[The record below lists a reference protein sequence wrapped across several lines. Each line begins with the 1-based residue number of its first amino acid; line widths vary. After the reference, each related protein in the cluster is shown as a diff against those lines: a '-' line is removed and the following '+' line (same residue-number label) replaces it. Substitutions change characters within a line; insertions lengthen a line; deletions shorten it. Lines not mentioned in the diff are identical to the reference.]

1 MQGAGAGYDEVVSS
15 SASSARIEGG
25 NEPVAF
31 PLDGIDACIFGLEGV
46 LVDTV
51 ILHERAWREALDGYF
66 ASASTAGDA
75 RTAAPVTSEEL
86 RQVVDAEVEEEGVRC
101 VLADRGLLGEGD
113 PARRVPLHTLEELV
127 SEQDRHFEKLLDAED
142 PKPFGTSVEL
152 LRSFQKRGVA
162 VAVVSRSRHCA
173 QILRRAGLDDL
184 LDVCVDGKTAST
196 MGMAVPP
203 DSSMLVEAAARVG
216 ASPRCA
222 GVITAQPFEVEA
234 GRRGGFATVFGVSR
248 RRRRDALEEAGADT
262 VVDDLS
268 DLTLSGTARSES
280 RWQFTYRPEEAEQVG
295 AAETL
300 YTLANGYVGTRGV
313 PPWAHDDG
321 NSYPGNYVAGLFDRL
336 NSTVDGSMIETE
348 SLVNVPN
355 WLPVTF
361 RVAGGPWMPDG
372 YTMES
377 DDLRLDLRRGI
388 LNRRCVTIDRSG
400 RRTAIIERR
409 IVSMAHPHLL
419 ALEISL
425 VPLGW
430 SGVLEI
436 RTGIDGRVVNDETLE
451 DRLLADG
458 HLRVVD
464 QGSWTGE
471 VLWMRSRTVQSE
483 VTVAIAARTRS
494 SGWSGK
500 IHRDMESNA
509 GYPAERIWAPVTA
522 GSRVVVE
529 KVAAVFTS
537 KDSAISEPG
546 LASRLLAANAPD
558 FDALAASHEQAW
570 GGIWEVAE
578 VAIADGELSART
590 ITLHIFHL
598 LQVASPHVADLDT
611 GVGARGLHGEGY
623 RGHVFWD
630 TIFMSP
636 VLATCFPAVSRSLLA
651 YRGRRLAAARAAA
664 AAIGCTGALFPWQ
677 SGSDGTD
684 ETPSVL
690 FNPRSGKWMPDHS
703 KLERHVGLALA
714 YEAWRHWQ
722 LSADLEFIGGL
733 GASLIVEIAR
743 FFSDLARF
751 DPDLGRYRIAGVMG
765 PDEFHDGYPWSDEPG
780 LVDNA
785 YTNVMVAWLLRTA
798 TDLVAV
804 LEDAH
809 ATGVLEVLGLEQSE
823 LSRWKEVSS
832 ALHVPF
838 HDGVVSQFA
847 GYERLEPIDLDAY
860 RERYGNIGRL
870 DLILN
875 AEEDAVNRYQVSKQ
889 ADVLMLFYLLSAE
902 ELRAVLEPMGY
913 VLEPD
918 TIRRTVNYYASRVTH
933 GSTLSKV
940 VHSWVFSRADREA
953 SWRFF
958 QDALRADTADTQG
971 GTTRE
976 GIHLG
981 AMAGT
986 VDILR
991 RCYTGL
997 EVRDETLWFNP
1008 VLPAELR
1015 SLGMHLF
1022 FRGHRVKLLVD
1033 HDHLRVQSEGGRAGP
1048 AKLMLRG
1055 ASEILHRGQIV
1066 EVNLR

>member
-1 MQGAGAGYDEVVSS
+1 VDPGAPSPRLKDDDRPA
-15 SASSARIEGG
+15 
-25 NEPVAF
+25 AF
-31 PLDGIDACIFGLEGV
+31 PLDGIDACIFGLEDV
-46 LVDTV
+46 LIDAVH
-51 ILHERAWREALDGYF
+51 LHVRAWKRALDSYF
-66 ASASTAGDA
+66 ALGGIPGDA
-75 RTAAPVTSEEL
+75 RPIAPATDEEL
-86 RQVVDAEVEEEGVRC
+86 RRVVDPDLGEEAVRG
-101 VLADRGLLGEGD
+101 VLADRGLLGEGGAV
-113 PARRVPLHTLEELV
+113 ARVADQALARMASEE
-127 SEQDRHFEKLLDAED
+127 DRHFGKLLEIED
-142 PKPFGTSVEL
+142 LKPFCTSVEL
-152 LRSFQKRGVA
+152 LRSFQERGVA
-162 VAVVSRSRHCA
+162 VAVVSSSRHCA
-173 QILRRAGLDDL
+173 QMLRRAGLDDL
-184 LDVCVDGKTAST
+184 VDVRVDGETASS
-196 MGMAVPP
+196 MGLALPP
-203 DSSMLVEAAARVG
+203 DPSMLLEAVARVG
-216 ASPRCA
+216 ASPCRA
-222 GVITAQPFEVEA
+222 GIIAAQPFEVDA
-234 GRRGGFATVFGVSR
+234 GRRGGFATVLGVAR
-248 RRRRDALEEAGADT
+248 RHRSDALEEAGADT

-268 DLTLSGTARSES
+268 DLTLSGTGPSQS
-280 RWQFTYRPEEAEQVG
+280 RWQFGYGPLAAEQQG

-300 YTLANGYVGTRGV
+300 CTLANGYVGTRGA
-313 PPWAHDDG
+313 PPWAHGDG
-321 NSYPGNYVAGLFDRL
+321 TSYPGTYVAGVFNRL
-336 NSTVDGSMIETE
+336 DSTVDGRTMETE
-348 SLVNVPN
+348 SLVKVPS

-361 RVAGGPWMPDG
+361 RIAGGPWMPDG
-372 YTMES
+372 FTTES
-377 DDLRLDLRRGI
+377 ADLRLDLRRGM
-388 LNRRCVTIDRSG
+388 LVRHCVVVDQWG

-409 IVSMAHPHLL
+409 VASMAHPHLL
-419 ALEISL
+419 AAEISL
-425 VPLGW
+425 VPLDW

-436 RTGIDGRVVNDETLE
+436 RSGIEGRVVNDETLE
-451 DRLLADG
+451 DRLLANR
-458 HLRVVD
+458 HLRTVD
-464 QGSWTGE
+464 QGSSIGD
-471 VLWMRSRTVQSE
+471 VLWIRSRTVQSE
-483 VTVAIAARTRS
+483 VIVAIAARTRS
-494 SGWSGK
+494 SGWSGG
-500 IHRDMESNA
+500 IHRDLDDYAS
-509 GYPAERIWAPVTA
+509 YPTQRISAPVVA

-537 KDSAISEPG
+537 RDNAISEPG
-546 LASRLLAANAPD
+546 LAARALAANAPD
-558 FDALAASHEQAW
+558 FDAIVASHELAWERMWQA
-570 GGIWEVAE
+570 AE
-578 VAIADGELSART
+578 VTLVDGEESART
-590 ITLHIFHL
+590 ITLHLFHL
-598 LQVASPHVADLDT
+598 LQVASPYVAGLDT

-651 YRGRRLAAARAAA
+651 YRGRRLDAARAAA
-664 AAIGCTGALFPWQ
+664 ATLGCTGAVFPWQ
-677 SGSDGTD
+677 SGSDGRD

-690 FNPRSGKWMPDHS
+690 FNPLSGQWMPDRS
-703 KLERHVGLALA
+703 KLQRHVGLALA
-714 YEAWRHWQ
+714 YEAWQHWQ
-722 LSADLEFIGGL
+722 LSGNLEFIGGL
-733 GASLIVEIAR
+733 GASLIIEIAR

-785 YTNVMVAWLLRTA
+785 YTNVMVAWLLRTT

-823 LSRWKEVSS
+823 LSRWKEVSNT
-832 ALHVPF
+832 LHIPF

-870 DLILN
+870 DLIMN
-875 AEEDAVNRYQVSKQ
+875 AEKDAVNRYQVSKQ

-902 ELRAVLEPMGY
+902 ELRSVLEPMGY
-913 VLEPD
+913 RLEPD

-940 VHSWVFSRADREA
+940 VHSWVFSRADRES

-997 EVRDETLWFNP
+997 EVRDEALWLNP
-1008 VLPAELR
+1008 VLPAELH
-1015 SLGMHLF
+1015 SLGMRLS
-1022 FRGHRVKLLVD
+1022 FRGHSVSLLID
-1033 HDHLRVQSEGGRAGP
+1033 HDHLRVESEGGRAGP

-1055 ASEILHRGQIV
+1055 TSEILHRGQVV

>member
-1 MQGAGAGYDEVVSS
+1 MNA
-15 SASSARIEGG
+15 SAPSARLEDNDG
-25 NEPVAF
+25 PASF

-51 ILHERAWREALDGYF
+51 HLHERAWKEVLDGYF
-66 ASASTAGDA
+66 ALGRTPADA
-75 RTAAPVTSEEL
+75 RPVAPVTSEEL
-86 RQVVDAEVEEEGVRC
+86 RQVVDPDLQEEGVRG
-101 VLADRGLLGEGD
+101 VLADRGLFGEGD
-113 PARRVPLHTLEELV
+113 EAGRVAEHALAWLVIEE
-127 SEQDRHFEKLLDAED
+127 DRHFAKLLEAED
-142 PKPFGTSVEL
+142 LKPFCISVEL
-152 LRSFQKRGVA
+152 LRSFQERGVA

-173 QILRRAGLDDL
+173 QMLSRVGLDDVV
-184 LDVCVDGKTAST
+184 DVRVDGETASS

-203 DSSMLVEAAARVG
+203 DPSMLVEAAARVG
-216 ASPRCA
+216 ASPGRA
-222 GVITAQPFEVEA
+222 GVITAQPSEVGA
-234 GRRGGFATVFGVSR
+234 GRKGGFATVLGVTR
-248 RRRRDALEEAGADT
+248 RHQRDVLENAGAST

-268 DLTLSGTARSES
+268 GLSLSGTAPSES
-280 RWQFTYRPEEAEQVG
+280 RWQFGYRSPSAEQEG

-300 YTLANGYVGTRGV
+300 CTLANGYVGTRGA

-321 NSYPGNYVAGLFDRL
+321 SSYPGTYVAGLFNRL
-336 NSTVDGSMIETE
+336 DSTVDGTTVETE

-361 RVAGGPWMPDG
+361 RVAGGPWVPDG
-372 YTMES
+372 HTTES
-377 DDLRLDLRRGI
+377 DDLRLDLRRGMLI
-388 LNRRCVTIDRSG
+388 RHCVMVDQSG

-419 ALEISL
+419 ASEISL

-436 RTGIDGRVVNDETLE
+436 RTAIDGRVVNDETLE

-458 HLRVVD
+458 HLRTVD
-464 QGSWTGE
+464 QGSSTGD
-471 VLWMRSRTVQSE
+471 VLWIRSRTVQSE
-483 VTVAIAARTRS
+483 VLVAIAARTRS
-494 SGWSGK
+494 TGWSGE
-500 IHRDMESNA
+500 IHREVEDYP
-509 GYPAERIWAPVTA
+509 GYPAERISAPVAA

-529 KVAAVFTS
+529 KAAAVFTS
-537 KDSAISEPG
+537 KDRAISEPG
-546 LASRLLAANAPD
+546 LAARLLAANAPS
-558 FDALAASHEQAW
+558 FDTMAVSHEQAW
-570 GGIWEVAE
+570 ERMWQAAE
-578 VAIADGELSART
+578 VVLVDGEVSART
-590 ITLHIFHL
+590 ITLHLFHL

-636 VLATCFPAVSRSLLA
+636 VLATCFPAVSRSLLR
-651 YRGRRLAAARAAA
+651 YRGRRLDAARAAA
-664 AAIGCTGALFPWQ
+664 AALGYTGALFPWQ
-677 SGSDGTD
+677 SGSDGRD

-690 FNPRSGKWMPDHS
+690 FNPRSGKWIPDRS
-703 KLERHVGLALA
+703 KLQRHVGLALA
-714 YEAWRHWQ
+714 YEAWQHWQ
-722 LSADLEFIGGL
+722 LSGDLEFIGGV

-751 DPDLGRYRIAGVMG
+751 DPDIGRYRVSGVMG
-765 PDEFHDGYPWSDEPG
+765 PDEFHDGYPWSDGPG
-780 LVDNA
+780 VVDNA
-785 YTNVMVAWLLRTA
+785 YTNVMVAWLLRRA

-809 ATGVLEVLGLEQSE
+809 ATGILDVLGLEQSE
-823 LSRWKEVSS
+823 LSRWKEV
-832 ALHVPF
+832 ATVLHIPF
-838 HDGVVSQFA
+838 HDGVISQFA
-847 GYERLEPIDLDAY
+847 GYERLEPIDLDVY

-870 DLILN
+870 DLILD
-875 AEEDAVNRYQVSKQ
+875 AEDDAVGRYQISKQ

-913 VLEPD
+913 TLDSD
-918 TIRRTVNYYASRVTH
+918 TIRRTVKYYASRVTH

-958 QDALRADTADTQG
+958 QDALSADTTDTQG

-997 EVRDETLWFNP
+997 EVRDETLWLNP
-1008 VLPAELR
+1008 VLPTELH
-1015 SLGMHLF
+1015 SLRMRLS
-1022 FRGHRVKLLVD
+1022 FRGHSVKLLVD
-1033 HDHLRVQSEGGRAGP
+1033 RDRLRVESEGGRAVP
-1048 AKLMLRG
+1048 AKLMLSG
-1055 ASEILHRGQIV
+1055 ASETLHRGQVV